1 MSYDN
6 YNEQTA
12 ELLGAVPTS
21 YEVTSRDDWGPFF
34 GSFEDTYEPVYS
46 DSDNS
51 EINLLDRDISS
62 YREQFPRATLA
73 PDFSNVPEA
82 YSPPSAPA
90 PSNFFTDLLFGK
102 QANGAN
108 TPYPGGPFLGQNFGG
123 GRAGTGGGLS
133 SRTTS
138 IGNGPGGN
146 SNWLTVNSLKPVI
159 SRPGPLSASQR
170 DLAIRKQVVARE
182 IKGNVAA
189 QKRDIRDA
197 KERLGALKGDNPYM
211 RQKLTWQEQQL
222 LKYRRQYNMTNPYT
236 KKPY

>member
-1 MSYDN
+1 MWDN

-21 YEVTSRDDWGPFF
+21 YEVTSRDDGGPFF
-34 GSFEDTYEPVYS
+34 GAFEDTYEPVYS
-46 DSDNS
+46 YEDGHKID
-51 EINLLDRDISS
+51 LLDRDIAS
-62 YREQFPRATLA
+62 YREQFPRATLT
-73 PDFSNVPEA
+73 PDFSNVSEV
-82 YSPPSAPA
+82 YSPPLA
-90 PSNFFTDLLFGK
+90 PSNFFTDFLFGK
-102 QANGAN
+102 QAHGAN

-146 SNWLTVNSLKPVI
+146 SNWLTVNSLKPI
-159 SRPGPLSASQR
+159 LSKPGPLSSPQR

-182 IKGNVAA
+182 IKGNIAS
-189 QKRDIRDA
+189 QKRGIRNT
-197 KERLGALKGDNPYM
+197 KERIAALKGDNPWM
-211 RQKLTWQEQQL
+211 RQSLKWDEQRL
-222 LKYRRQYNMTNPYT
+222 LKYRRQYNMINPYT